1 MDRSEALNRLVSPR
15 ARDRLGDALFQR
27 VAGPS
32 GRENRA
38 RIHGAPGP
46 RWFAPDEPIRR
57 VHGDASMFVG
67 GLSALLLQSLHPRAM
82 AAVAAHSGYR
92 GDPWGRLQRTSTFLA
107 FTTYGT
113 ATDAQRAVDRVRAV
127 HERVRGRTPDGEPYR
142 AGDPHLLEW
151 VHVAEVDSF
160 LRAYRRYGARHL
172 DAAERDAYVAGAAR
186 VARALGVA
194 DPPGTVAEL
203 VERIEA
209 FRPELRGTEEARAAA
224 RFLLL
229 HPPLPW
235 PARPPYA
242 LLAAAAVALLPPWA
256 RAPLGLPLLPRTERW
271 CVRPAG
277 AAVTG
282 TIRWAMHPPPPGAR

>member
-1 MDRSEALNRLVSPR
+1 MNRSEALSRLVSPR

-32 GRENRA
+32 GPQNRA

-113 ATDAQRAVDRVRAV
+113 AADAQRAVDRVRAV

-151 VHVAEVDSF
+151 VHIAEVDSF
-160 LRAYRRYGARHL
+160 LRAYQQYGAGQL

-186 VARALGVA
+186 VARALGVTG
-194 DPPGTVAEL
+194 PPGTVAEL
-203 VERIEA
+203 TERIEA

-256 RAPLGLPLLPRTERW
+256 REPLGLPLLPRTERW

-277 AAVTG
+277 AAVTA
-282 TIRWAMHPPPPGAR
+282 TIRWAMHPPPPAAR